1 MSYEIPAAPNA
12 SNLGFVEDLYYA
24 WLEDPQAV
32 DPEWRAY
39 FESLPALPGERAGSL
54 RGGNGHAV
62 AREARAAA
70 KPMRDRVGD
79 EYEAFQFRV
88 DELVQAYR
96 EQGHLRARLDP
107 LGLDHREHDGFPLDA
122 FGLRESDL
130 DRPVHVGGTSGSPT
144 RTLRELVGRLEETYC
159 RTIGVELA
167 HLHEVALRSWLEERM
182 ERTKNRIALTPEVQR
197 FLLRKLTEAELF
209 EHFLNTR
216 FLGAK
221 RFSVEG
227 AEGVV
232 PLLELAVDR
241 AVGHGVKSIAIGMA
255 HRGRLNVLAN
265 VIGKPIRQIFAEFRD
280 RAIVSAGGGDVKYH
294 LGYQGKHETP
304 DGQEVTL
311 SLAFNPSHLEWV
323 NTVVQGKVRARQDRM
338 GDSARAAVLPILL
351 HGDAAFAGQGIVAEC
366 LNQSELDG
374 YSVGGTLH
382 VVVNNQVGF
391 TTNPRDAR
399 STYYP
404 TDVARMLQIPVIH
417 VNGEDLEAIAQ
428 AVLLAV
434 DFRQRFHRDVVLDFW
449 CYRKY
454 GHNEGD
460 EPSFTQPVMYRAIKE
475 KKTLRQ
481 VYAEELVAR
490 SVLSQEDVDAMA
502 AAYRARLDEA
512 YQQSAAIAATPSVP
526 VIEGVRARYRGG
538 PIAGGPPIPT
548 RISEARV
555 KELGELL
562 TSVPPRFNVH
572 PKLAKVLESRAE
584 MARGNKGID
593 WGMGE
598 ALALASL
605 AWEGVRVRLT
615 GQDTRRGTFSHR
627 HAVLMDVQTGAAYSP
642 LSHLREGQGVVEVR
656 DSPLSEAAVL
666 GFEYGYSL
674 ELPDGLVAWEA
685 QFGDFV
691 NAAQVIIDQFL
702 SSSEAKWNRI
712 SGLVMLLP
720 HGLEGQ
726 GPEHSSARLE
736 RFLELSVDDNWQ
748 VMNLTT
754 PAQYFHALRRQVL
767 APWRKPMVV
776 MSPKSLLRHHAAVS
790 PISAFTEGDFL
801 PIIPDA
807 GADPAQVDRVILC
820 SGKVFYEL
828 VAVRDASRAKNVAV
842 VRLEQLFPLE
852 SKALLGA
859 LSHYREGIDVVW
871 VQEEPRNMGAWDY
884 IEPSVGT
891 LLAGRYALSVIAR
904 PPSASPAAGSATRHK
919 LEQEALLN
927 QAIGVSPRVAVA

>member
-1 MSYEIPAAPNA
+1 MSFEMPAAPNA

-24 WLEDPQAV
+24 WLENPQSV
-32 DPEWRAY
+32 GPEWRSY
-39 FESLPALPGERAGSL
+39 FESLPTLPGEPRSGARPADGAG
-54 RGGNGHAV
+54 A
-62 AREARAAA
+62 AREARAAGR
-70 KPMRDRVGD
+70 PLQERVRD
-79 EYEAFQFRV
+79 EHEAFQFRV

-107 LGLDHREHDGFPLDA
+107 LGLEKREHDGFPLDA
-122 FGLRESDL
+122 FGLRETDL
-130 DRPVHVGGTSGSPT
+130 DRPVHVGGARGTQ
-144 RTLRELVGRLEETYC
+144 TLRELVERLQETYC
-159 RTIGVELA
+159 RTLGVELA
-167 HLHEVALRSWLEERM
+167 HLHEISLRGWLEERM
-182 ERTKNRIALTPEVQR
+182 ERTKNRIALTPDVQR
-197 FLLRKLTEAELF
+197 FLLRKLTEAEIF
-209 EHFLNTR
+209 EQFLNTR

-227 AEGVV
+227 AEGVI
-232 PLLELAVDR
+232 PLLELVVDR
-241 AVGHGVKSIAIGMA
+241 AVGHGVKNVAIGMA

-280 RAIVSAGGGDVKYH
+280 RAIVNSGGGDVKYH

-304 DGQEVTL
+304 DGHEVTL

-338 GDSARAAVLPILL
+338 GDSARAAVLPVLL
-351 HGDAAFAGQGIVAEC
+351 HGDAAFAGQGIVGEA
-366 LNQSELDG
+366 LNMSELDG
-374 YSVGGTLH
+374 YSVGGTVH
-382 VVVNNQVGF
+382 IVVNNQVGF
-391 TTNPRDAR
+391 TTNQRDAR
-399 STYYP
+399 STYYA

-417 VNGEDLEAIAQ
+417 VNGEDLEAVAQ

-434 DFRQRFHRDVVLDFW
+434 DFRQRFHRDVVVDLW

-460 EPSFTQPVMYRAIKE
+460 EPTFTQPVMYRAIQ
-475 KKTLRQ
+475 KKKSLRLL
-481 VYAEELVAR
+481 YAEELIAR
-490 SVLSQEDVDAMA
+490 NVLSKEDVDAMA
-502 AAYRARLDEA
+502 ASYRARLDEA
-512 YQQSAAIAATPSVP
+512 YQQSAAIASTPSVP
-526 VIEGVRARYRGG
+526 VIEGLRARYRGG
-538 PIAGGPPIPT
+538 PIAGGPTIAT
-548 RISEARV
+548 RIPEPRL

-562 TSVPPRFNVH
+562 TSTPRGFNVH
-572 PKLAKVLESRAE
+572 PKLSKVLESRAE
-584 MARGNKGID
+584 MAQGKKPVD

-598 ALALASL
+598 ALAFASL
-605 AWEGVRVRLT
+605 AWDGVRVRLT
-615 GQDTRRGTFSHR
+615 GQDSRRGTFSHR

-642 LSHLREGQGVVEVR
+642 LAHLREGQGVVEIR

-674 ELPDGLVAWEA
+674 EMPDGLVAWEA

-776 MSPKSLLRHHAAVS
+776 MSPKSLLRHPAAVS
-790 PISAFTEGDFL
+790 PLAAFTDGDFL
-801 PIIPDA
+801 PIIPDQT
-807 GADPAQVDRVILC
+807 ADPEQVDRVVLC
-820 SGKVFYEL
+820 SGKLYYEL
-828 VAVRDASRAKNVAV
+828 AAVRDAAAVKNVAL

-852 SKALLGA
+852 GKVLLST
-859 LSHYREGIDVVW
+859 LSRYREGIDVVW

-884 IEPSVGT
+884 IEPSVGG

-919 LEQEALLN
+919 LEQESLLN